1 MAEDL
6 RNEVLVVDALFRC
19 LAEKTAEVED
29 DALEATWILCEAG
42 LLRLVA
48 GDDDGH
54 PPDVELA
61 AAAAASAARSQ
72 SKTGPGPSA
81 AADSGRGFCGRANWA
96 RMSERTG
103 CSPSNRPS
111 GRPIKPPGCTVSLLF
126 CRVCRMA
133 WRMILSNLSSGQAS
147 ASEACQPH
155 GPLPRRTNLWRKAA
169 SPAHALGSIWTAIQ
183 PAGIHPLRSASR

>member
-72 SKTGPGPSA
+72 SKTGPVQI
-81 AADSGRGFCGRANWA
+81 ADF
-96 RMSERTG
+96 
-103 CSPSNRPS
+103 SPM
-111 GRPIKPPGCTVSLLF
+111 K
-126 CRVCRMA
+126 
-133 WRMILSNLSSGQAS
+133 SSI
-147 ASEACQPH
+147 P
-155 GPLPRRTNLWRKAA
+155 
-169 SPAHALGSIWTAIQ
+169 
-183 PAGIHPLRSASR
+183 